1 MRISLIETMKYFAE
15 QFYQVTLQLPVLVY
29 IRTNS
34 CIVSLFNV
42 SNADESGITM
52 VTHDGFNWHFPF
64 D

>member
-1 MRISLIETMKYFAE
+1 MKYFAE